1 MNYISTS
8 LRLLKISLMTL
19 LISSQI
25 AKSQNVGIG
34 TAAPLDKLH
43 VIGNVRA
50 SSLAGVGNRTVLADP
65 NGTLTI
71 GTNTNAPDW
80 TVIGNT
86 GTTAATN
93 FIGTADAM
101 DFIIKTGGAAA
112 ANERLRFF
120 TAGQAIYNRTLIQAG
135 DVLSVYGNGYASVI
149 NNTLGD
155 WAINGYV
162 NSATG
167 AGIYGENA
175 SGLGVLGLSAS
186 ANGFGMQAF
195 NANALG
201 TGIIASGNNL
211 GGLYIATAGMGGS
224 FRGSR
229 FGVMGLSTVNSA
241 AVSGSAIW
249 GINNK
254 AILISYLGGSGVT
267 GVDSS
272 LVGPGGV
279 TGASFAAGGNGV
291 YGECTNTDGTGVFG
305 YANNGTF
312 QYGVWGV
319 AANTVGLGTN
329 SMGVVGQN
337 QTNAAGS
344 SGVLGIE
351 TAGGPAGKY
360 AVFANGDMGASG
372 TKPFM
377 IDHPLDPANKMLRH
391 FAIESP
397 EILNMYR
404 GNAILDNNGEA
415 VVQLPDY
422 FPAINNTNY
431 SYNLTSIGQ
440 QMNVYIKTEIQNKQ
454 FVIAGGVPGA
464 KVSWTVMSERNDPYL
479 QQNPQ
484 KRDVVI
490 MKSGG
495 MQGKY
500 LVPQLYGQPDEQK
513 AFGGKVPRVAQS
525 QSIGTSVFTMPEKSQ
540 K

>member
-1 MNYISTS
+1 MKIYTHVLKFVSIVIGITISQS
-8 LRLLKISLMTL
+8 LP
-19 LISSQI
+19 
-25 AKSQNVGIG
+25 AQNVGIG
-34 TAAPLDKLH
+34 TSAPLDKLH
-43 VIGNVRA
+43 VVGSVRS
-50 SSLAGVGNRTVLADP
+50 SSLAGVGNRNVLTDP
-65 NGTLTI
+65 NGTLI
-71 GTNTNAPDW
+71 VGTNTNAPDW
-80 TVIGNT
+80 TVIGNV

-101 DFIIKTGGAAA
+101 DFVIKSGGSAA
-112 ANERLRFF
+112 ANERMRVLIG
-120 TAGQAIYNRTLIQAG
+120 GQVVHNATTIQAG
-135 DVLSVYGNGYASVI
+135 DVFSVYGTGYAAPAPI
-149 NNTLGD
+149 GAIGN

-162 NSATG
+162 NSTTG
-167 AGIYGENA
+167 AGVYGENA

-195 NANALG
+195 NANATG

-211 GGLYIATAGMGGS
+211 PGLYIATAGMGGS
-224 FRGSR
+224 FRGTR
-229 FGVMGLSTVNSA
+229 YGVMGLSAVNSA
-241 AVSGSAIW
+241 AVAGSAIW

-254 AILISYLGGSGVT
+254 NILISYFGGSGVT
-267 GVDSS
+267 GIDSS

-279 TGASFAAGGNGV
+279 TGASFAVSGNGV

-305 YANNGTF
+305 YANNGIF

-319 AANTVGLGTN
+319 AAATVGLGTN

-372 TKPFM
+372 AKPFM

-404 GNAILDNNGEA
+404 GNAVLDVNGEA
-415 VVQLPDY
+415 VVLLPDY
-422 FPAINNTNY
+422 FESINNNNY
-431 SYNLTSIGQ
+431 SYNLTPVGQ

-454 FVIAGGVPGA
+454 FVIAGGTAGA

-490 MKSGG
+490 LKTGG

-500 LVPQLYGQPDEQK
+500 LTPELYGQSNEQK
-513 AFGGKVPRVAQS
+513 AFGGKLPR
-525 QSIGTSVFTMPEKSQ
+525 
-540 K
+540 